1 MRTPEEFW
9 AETEPQPNGCILWG
23 GSTDSGGY
31 GTLYWK
37 GRSES
42 AHRVAY
48 ELSRGR
54 PRKSLAVIHRCDNPP
69 CVNPEHLFLGS
80 PRHALREIA
89 TRLPRRSSLRAKV
102 LARDRGV
109 CCDCGLDTEALRLKT
124 EALRKRSRETFEA
137 AWRALIEDGFQ
148 RYRPLWESEHQLA
161 LDEGGRDE
169 LENLRTRCR
178 PCHKDK
184 TAEQAARK
192 ATQRKLIGRKF
203 LETRKRRLETIGAV
217 RP

>member
-9 AETEPQPNGCILWG
+9 SETEPQPNGCILWG
-23 GSTDSGGY
+23 ASTDSTGY

-37 GRSES
+37 GKRES

-54 PRKSLAVIHRCDNPP
+54 PRKSLVVLQRCDNRL
-69 CVNPEHLFLGS
+69 CVCPEHLFLGS
-80 PRHALREIA
+80 PLRHAPRTREIA

-102 LARDRGV
+102 FARDRGV
-109 CCDCGLDTEALRLKT
+109 CCDCGRDTEAVRVK
-124 EALRKRSRETFEA
+124 
-137 AWRALIEDGFQ
+137 
-148 RYRPLWESEHQLA
+148 WESEHELA

-178 PCHKDK
+178 PCHKEK

-192 ATQRKLIGRKF
+192 AKQRKLIGRKF
-203 LETRKRRLETIGAV
+203 LETRKRRLETIGAA
-217 RP
+217 RT